1 MRNVSLR
8 RRNARSPTGRAGV
21 RDLGARKGLAR
32 PKLLSHVFQ
41 NWFSGPCPESP
52 NPCLPQRAEQRKDG
66 FAALKTNSKN
76 TTPKPLPTLPEGRAA
91 TGRLRGVGPFLRP
104 TRLSR
109 TTSPPFHSHRAASW
123 RRRRPWCYV
132 IPYKTNEIVLFT
144 SFSVFSISKHRG
156 RMPRT
161 HRW

>member
-1 MRNVSLR
+1 MQNESLR
-8 RRNARSPTGRAGV
+8 RLDARSPTGRAGV

-123 RRRRPWCYV
+123 RRRQAVVSYDTNILKLILFARILTSILPW
-132 IPYKTNEIVLFT
+132 F
-144 SFSVFSISKHRG
+144 RG
-156 RMPRT
+156 SCLRT
-161 HRW
+161 HR